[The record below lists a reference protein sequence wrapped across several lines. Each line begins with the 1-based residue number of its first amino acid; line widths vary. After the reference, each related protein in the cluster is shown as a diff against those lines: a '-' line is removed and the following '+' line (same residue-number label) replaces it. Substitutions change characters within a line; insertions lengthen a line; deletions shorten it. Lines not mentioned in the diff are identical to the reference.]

1 MIRDLVAGVLCGG
14 VVSAVGLGVIS
25 QVAPGPQM
33 GEPPVIAAQ
42 PGSVAPEP
50 VMPDPGMPEPVKP
63 ELQEA
68 APQASVSDE
77 AAPAPGQGEPAG
89 APSDPAAATGPSAQ
103 ALEETPPLAGGD
115 APVAPK
121 SAAPNPDSPAP
132 AAPLATDAQ
141 PPSLPDAGAAPQAQG
156 AEAAPAI
163 VAQAP
168 GSQPDSVAPA
178 SPTAPATSAA
188 APAPTAE
195 LPAPAPG
202 QPADRLLEP
211 GAEPAPAPAPADV
224 APVPVT
230 PEPVTPV
237 PEPLPEN
244 PPQEPAQA
252 PAAPKIL
259 QPDSTTQLD
268 PAPGLPKAADG
279 VTVGRLP
286 TIGAAAE
293 GSADKGAAPAEA
305 AAPEEP
311 PADLPALKRYA
322 AKFENP
328 SGKPLFAL
336 VLTDDG
342 SPGLDRAKLAA
353 LPFPVTFAVNPL
365 APNAAEA
372 AATYRAG
379 GKEVVMLASGLP
391 AGATAAD
398 VEQSFQ
404 AMTAA
409 LPESVAVI
417 DLATRGFQDDRALAS
432 QIVTILKADG
442 RGLITYDRGLNAADQ
457 VARRDDLPAAMVFRD
472 LDAQGEEVPMIR
484 RYLDRAAFKAAQ
496 EGRVTVVGTTRP
508 ETVAAIMEWTI
519 EGRAASI
526 TLAPASAVM
535 VVQ

>member
-25 QVAPGPQM
+25 QVVPGPRAM
-33 GEPPVIAAQ
+33 DEAVVAA
-42 PGSVAPEP
+42 PDAPA
-50 VMPDPGMPEPVKP
+50 VPEPVKP
-63 ELQEA
+63 E
-68 APQASVSDE
+68 V
-77 AAPAPGQGEPAG
+77 AAPAVPEPAKPEVAKVEPAPEP
-89 APSDPAAATGPSAQ
+89 APSQPEVTIEEVPQSAAPSAAQ
-103 ALEETPPLAGGD
+103 GD
-115 APVAPK
+115 APAVA
-121 SAAPNPDSPAP
+121 ANGQMPDLP
-132 AAPLATDAQ
+132 AAGATPEAQ
-141 PPSLPDAGAAPQAQG
+141 SGD
-156 AEAAPAI
+156 AAPAT

-168 GSQPDSVAPA
+168 SKQPDTAAPAVPA
-178 SPTAPATSAA
+178 SPAAPSA
-188 APAPTAE
+188 APAPTTE
-195 LPAPAPG
+195 PPAPAPG
-202 QPADRLLEP
+202 PSADPLLEP

-224 APVPVT
+224 APMPEPT
-230 PEPVTPV
+230 PEPA
-237 PEPLPEN
+237 PEP
-244 PPQEPAQA
+244 
-252 PAAPKIL
+252 AAKPKLL
-259 QPDSTTQLD
+259 QPDSATKLD

-286 TIGAAAE
+286 TIGGDAEKDAAAK
-293 GSADKGAAPAEA
+293 DAAEV
-305 AAPEEP
+305 PENLP
-311 PADLPALKRYA
+311 PLKRYA
-322 AKFENP
+322 MPFENP
-328 SGKPLFAL
+328 TGKPLFAL
-336 VLTDDG
+336 ILTDDG
-342 SPGLDRAKLAA
+342 SAGLDRAKLAA
-353 LPFPVTFAVNPL
+353 LPFPVTFAVDPL

-404 AMTAA
+404 AMTAV

-417 DLATRGFQDDRALAS
+417 DLATKGFQDDRALSS
-432 QIVTILKADG
+432 QIVAILKADG

-457 VARRDDLPAAMVFRD
+457 VSRRDDLPAALVFRD
-472 LDAQGEEVPMIR
+472 VDAQGEETPMIR

-519 EGRAASI
+519 EGRASSV